1 MNLRASAIV
10 MKNLP
15 ATAWGDA
22 LLISH
27 AEAMRIGCELEAA
40 ADLIAELEAL
50 SVSEDKLRALFAGK
64 VLVPVESL
72 TVDWVYANVAMP
84 DTVKGQVMTKMFG
97 HGVYAAIAA
106 LQEQGK

>member
-1 MNLRASAIV
+1 MMNLRASAIV

-64 VLVPVESL
+64 VLVPVEL
-72 TVDWVYANVAMP
+72 LHAIEIDMTMECTNF
-84 DTVKGQVMTKMFG
+84 DTLNQLRSIIDKENT
-97 HGVYAAIAA
+97 
-106 LQEQGK
+106 